1 MMFKNG
7 DMAIVVSAAFH
18 QEPEVIIPVN
28 KNYASE
34 EVYFFFFLPYNDSAD
49 LFLKKEMSNKH
60 ITYHLINAVQP

>member
-1 MMFKNG
+1 MMMIMMFKNG

-34 EVYFFFFLPYNDSAD
+34 EVYFFFFSPHINYPAD
-49 LFLKKEMSNKH
+49 LFLKKEN
-60 ITYHLINAVQP
+60 V